1 MINIIFTKED
11 VESIL
16 REKGLNEALANKI
29 IANEDFKEQCS
40 NFEDRS
46 IESGNELISDFIDD
60 FVEEGGGADEI
71 LQDLPD

>member
-1 MINIIFTKED
+1 MINVIFSKED

-16 REKGLNEALANKI
+16 REKGIDEALANKI
-29 IANEDFKEQCS
+29 IANDDFKEQCA

-46 IESGNELISDFIDD
+46 IEAGNEFISGFIDD
-60 FVEEGGGADEI
+60 FVEEGGSADEI

>member
-16 REKGLNEALANKI
+16 REKGINETLADKI
-29 IANEDFKEQCS
+29 VANEDFKEQCS
-40 NFEDRS
+40 IFTERS
-46 IESGNELISDFIDD
+46 IEAGNEFISGFIDD
-60 FVEEGGGADEI
+60 FIEEGGGVDEI

>member
-1 MINIIFTKED
+1 MIKIIFTKED

-16 REKGLNEALANKI
+16 REKGLDEALANKI

-40 NFEDRS
+40 NFEESS
-46 IESGNELISDFIDD
+46 IEYGNEFISGFIDD
-60 FVEEGGGADEI
+60 FVEEGGGVDEI